1 VNVLKT
7 YEALYIAR
15 PDVPDDEIQTIAKEV
30 ENMITANGGAIVR
43 SEIWGKRRLAYEVQ
57 KCTEGNYALIRFESP
72 ANFVAGLENH
82 FRLTDAIIRY
92 LVVHFDEKTL
102 RLEALQKQ
110 RKEAEIRNSAGV
122 STRSDDDDE
131 EDNDRP
137 RRPRRY
143 RDDDDDAE
151 DE

>member
-1 VNVLKT
+1 VKVLKT

-15 PDVPDDEIQTIAKEV
+15 PDVPDDGIQTIAKEV
-30 ENMITANGGAIVR
+30 ENMVTANGGAIVR

-57 KCTEGNYALIRFESP
+57 KCTEGNYVLLRFESP
-72 ANFVAGLENH
+72 ASFVARLENH

-110 RKEAEIRNSAGV
+110 RKEAEIRNSAGAAA
-122 STRSDDDDE
+122 RSDDDDE
-131 EDNDRP
+131 EDSDRP

-143 RDDDDDAE
+143 RDDDDDVE

>member
-30 ENMITANGGAIVR
+30 ESLVTANGGAIVR

-57 KCTEGNYALIRFESP
+57 KCTEGNYVLLRFESAP
-72 ANFVAGLENH
+72 CLVARLENH

-102 RLEALQKQ
+102 RLEALQKE
-110 RKEAEIRNSAGV
+110 RKEAEIRNSA
-122 STRSDDDDE
+122 SAAARSDDEDDDE
-131 EDNDRP
+131 NDRP
-137 RRPRRY
+137 RRARRY
-143 RDDDDDAE
+143 RDDDDDME